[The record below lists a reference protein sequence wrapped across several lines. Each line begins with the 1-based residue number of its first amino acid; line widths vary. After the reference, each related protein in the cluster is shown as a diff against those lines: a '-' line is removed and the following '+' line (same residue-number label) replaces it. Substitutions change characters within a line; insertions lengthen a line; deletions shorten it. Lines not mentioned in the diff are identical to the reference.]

1 MYVMPVCASIV
12 QRSVVIQPCDLRPIT
27 TENVCGIWTVSFS
40 LPNQVLSFG
49 SKYLSGLG
57 ELVIL
62 KNVNQTSFFMQVALK
77 TSLEA
82 A

>member
-1 MYVMPVCASIV
+1 MTFEQFPFPCRTRFFRLVAST
-12 QRSVVIQPCDLRPIT
+12 SLDLKI
-27 TENVCGIWTVSFS
+27 
-40 LPNQVLSFG
+40 
-49 SKYLSGLG
+49 G